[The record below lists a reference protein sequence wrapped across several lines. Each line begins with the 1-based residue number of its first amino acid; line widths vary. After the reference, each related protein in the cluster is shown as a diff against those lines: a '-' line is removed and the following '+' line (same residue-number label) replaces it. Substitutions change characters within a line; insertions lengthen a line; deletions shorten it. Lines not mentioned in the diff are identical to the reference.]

1 MKTLS
6 SVHRC
11 LRMLPV
17 VNEQCVIGTV
27 GEQMYY
33 FLGRVLFRMVKL
45 RAIDIGL
52 EEFLKLC

>member
-1 MKTLS
+1 
-6 SVHRC
+6 
-11 LRMLPV
+11 MLPV

-45 RAIDIGL
+45 RTIDIGL